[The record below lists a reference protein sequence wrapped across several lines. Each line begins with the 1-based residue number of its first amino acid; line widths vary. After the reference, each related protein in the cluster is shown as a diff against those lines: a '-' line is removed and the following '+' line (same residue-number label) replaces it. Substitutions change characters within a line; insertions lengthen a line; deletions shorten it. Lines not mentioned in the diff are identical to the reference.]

1 MADKKINKR
10 VKSKRHL
17 ARQQREAKQ
26 TRLIII
32 ITVIIGV
39 IIIGLLGY
47 GAVDQFIVRPR
58 QPVAQVGDTVI
69 TVREF
74 ESQVQYTR
82 IQMLNQTYQYYNFYQ
97 QFGQFGES
105 FLQTAQTIA
114 SQLSQPVTLGRDILD
129 EMIDN
134 IIIQE
139 EAAQRGISASEE
151 EVDEAIQQAFGFFPD
166 GTPTPTTTATIESTP
181 TYSATQLALVTL
193 TSTPTA
199 TSLPTD
205 TPEVTPTPLEDEAAD
220 DAELAPEET
229 GSTEAPTE
237 ESADQ
242 EVESTPTPEVTST
255 ITLTP
260 TPYTTQVFGE
270 ELEEFNELYS
280 TYNFDLTDLREIFRT
295 EILREKLLEDI
306 TEDLVPVKEE
316 VWARHILVETEEEA
330 LEIIGLLEE
339 GADFHELAAERSI
352 DDSNSAQGGDLG
364 WFDDDTMVPEFTE
377 TAFDLEVGEISEP
390 VETSFGFHIIQSL
403 GKRESQIPPQEF
415 AQEKESAFTAWLSE
429 KRNARTDIIIYD
441 EWEDF
446 VPTDPQIPQQ
456 LLVELFQQQQPDA
469 VPPVTP

>member
-1 MADKKINKR
+1 MADNKKIKK
-10 VKSKRHL
+10 VKTKKHL

-32 ITVIIGV
+32 ITAVIGV

-47 GAVDQFIVRPR
+47 GAVDQLIVRPR

-82 IQMLNQTYQYYNFYQ
+82 IQLLNQTYQYYNFYQ

-105 FLQTAQTIA
+105 FLQTAQNIA
-114 SQLSQPVTLGRDILD
+114 SQLAQPVTLGRDILD
-129 EMIDN
+129 EMIDD
-134 IIIQE
+134 IIIEE
-139 EAAQRGISASEE
+139 EAEQRGITASEQ

-166 GTPTPTTTATIESTP
+166 GTPTPTVTATIESTP

-205 TPEVTPTPLEDEAAD
+205 TPEVTPTPLEDEVGDEVEQTPAD
-220 DAELAPEET
+220 DSPADEIET
-229 GSTEAPTE
+229 
-237 ESADQ
+237 
-242 EVESTPTPEVTST
+242 TPTPEVTPT

-260 TPYTTQVFGE
+260 TPFTTQVFGE
-270 ELEEFNELYS
+270 ELEEFNDLYS
-280 TYNFDLTDLREIFRT
+280 TYNFDLTDLRDIFRID
-295 EILREKLLEDI
+295 ILREKLLEQI
-306 TEDLVPVKEE
+306 TEDLVPVQEE
-316 VWARHILVETEEEA
+316 VWARHILVETEAEA
-330 LEIIGLLEE
+330 LEILSLLEE
-339 GADFHELAAERSI
+339 GGDFHELAADRSI
-352 DDSNSAQGGDLG
+352 DTSNSAQGGDLG
-364 WFDDDTMVPEFTE
+364 WFDDDMMVPEFSE
-377 TAFDLEVGEISEP
+377 VAFSLEVGEISEP
-390 VETSFGFHIIQSL
+390 VETSFGFHIIQVL

-415 AQEKESAFTAWLSE
+415 IQEKETAFSAWLSE
-429 KRNARTDIIIYD
+429 ARNARTDIIIYD

-446 VPTDPQIPQQ
+446 VPTTPQIPQQ

>member
-1 MADKKINKR
+1 MADKQTNKR
-10 VKSKRHL
+10 VKSKKHL

-32 ITVIIGV
+32 ITIIIGV
-39 IIIGLLGY
+39 IVIGLLGY

-69 TVREF
+69 TVSEF

-114 SQLSQPVTLGRDILD
+114 SQLAQPVSLGRDILD
-129 EMIDN
+129 DMIDN
-134 IIIQE
+134 IIIRE
-139 EAAQRGISASEE
+139 EAAQRGITASEE

-166 GTPTPTTTATIESTP
+166 GTPTPTVTATIESTP

-193 TSTPTA
+193 TPSPTA
-199 TSLPTD
+199 TSLPTE
-205 TPEVTPTPLEDEAAD
+205 TPEVNATPQEDD
-220 DAELAPEET
+220 DAEEAEQTREDT
-229 GSTEAPTE
+229 AST
-237 ESADQ
+237 DQ
-242 EVESTPTPEVTST
+242 EIESTPTPDVTPT

-280 TYNFDLTDLREIFRT
+280 PYDFDLADLREIFRT
-295 EILREKLLEDI
+295 EILREKLQAEI
-306 TEDLVPVKEE
+306 TEDLVPVEEE

-330 LEIIGLLEE
+330 LEILDLLEE

-352 DDSNSAQGGDLG
+352 DDSNSAQGGNLG
-364 WFDDDTMVPEFTE
+364 WFDDDTMVPEFSE
-377 TAFDLEVGEISEP
+377 AAFELEVGEISEP
-390 VETSFGFHIIQSL
+390 VETNFGFHIIQSL

-415 AQEKESAFTAWLSE
+415 TQEKESAFTAWLGE

-456 LLVELFQQQQPDA
+456 LLAELFQQQQPDA
-469 VPPVTP
+469 VPPLTP

>member
-1 MADKKINKR
+1 MADKQTNKR
-10 VKSKRHL
+10 VKSKKHL

-32 ITVIIGV
+32 ITIIIGV

-47 GAVDQFIVRPR
+47 GAVNQFIVRPR

-69 TVREF
+69 TVSEF

-114 SQLSQPVTLGRDILD
+114 SQLAQPVSLGRDILD
-129 EMIDN
+129 DMIDN
-134 IIIQE
+134 IIIRE
-139 EAAQRGISASEE
+139 EAEQRGITASEA

-166 GTPTPTTTATIESTP
+166 GTPTPTVTATIESTP

-193 TSTPTA
+193 TPTPTA
-199 TSLPTD
+199 TSLPTE
-205 TPEVTPTPLEDEAAD
+205 TPEVTPTTQQDDEAGE
-220 DAELAPEET
+220 AEQTPEDSA
-229 GSTEAPTE
+229 ST
-237 ESADQ
+237 DQ
-242 EVESTPTPEVTST
+242 EIASTPTPDVDPT

-280 TYNFDLTDLREIFRT
+280 PYDFDLADLREIFRT
-295 EILREKLLEDI
+295 EVLREKLLAEI
-306 TEDLVPVKEE
+306 TEDLVPVEEE

-330 LEIIGLLEE
+330 LEILSLLEE

-364 WFDDDTMVPEFTE
+364 WFDDDTMPEFSE

-390 VETSFGFHIIQSL
+390 IETSFGFHIIQSL

-429 KRNARTDIIIYD
+429 ERNARTDIIIYD

-456 LLVELFQQQQPDA
+456 LLAELFQQQQPDA
-469 VPPVTP
+469 VPPLTP